1 MVEVEYLWRVI
12 SAAHGVACEFVEY
25 PMLRR
30 VEYGVRQR
38 TFARHSTASVLS
50 VSEVACTKC
59 QKASARLLVL
69 SSAWDLVS
77 SRKITSSCRRRGP
90 ATANTAVHRL

>member
-30 VEYGVRQR
+30 VEYGVR
-38 TFARHSTASVLS
+38 
-50 VSEVACTKC
+50 
-59 QKASARLLVL
+59 
-69 SSAWDLVS
+69 
-77 SRKITSSCRRRGP
+77 
-90 ATANTAVHRL
+90 